1 MCKCEKE
8 PSTKN
13 AVQQLIQNLIYG
25 AGCLLM
31 GVILVSCSSGA
42 MPEARANSIPT
53 TSESIQNP
61 QHTLDTWTLVIV
73 VESGTQGIAIT
84 HLDGFGTAQAC
95 LNSVQFAMA
104 RNDTSDAYCLSH
116 AP

>member
-1 MCKCEKE
+1 MCKCNEK

-13 AVQQLIQNLIYG
+13 AVKQLIQNVIFG
-25 AGCLLM
+25 AVCLLM
-31 GVILVSCSSGA
+31 GVILTSCSSGT
-42 MPEARANSIPT
+42 MSEAHANSIPT

-73 VESGTQGIAIT
+73 VESGTQGIAIA